1 MHRSASISTPALA
14 LDRRLEDLVSEI
26 ALLQSRIE
34 GMGLDGDCAYERA
47 LLKVYRSLLEQR
59 NQELRALRG
68 RRQAAHPDQAEP
80 PSA

>member
-1 MHRSASISTPALA
+1 MHHSSSISIPSLAPA
-14 LDRRLEDLVSEI
+14 RRMEDLVSEI

-68 RRQAAHPDQAEP
+68 RRQAAHPDQALGG
-80 PSA
+80 SA